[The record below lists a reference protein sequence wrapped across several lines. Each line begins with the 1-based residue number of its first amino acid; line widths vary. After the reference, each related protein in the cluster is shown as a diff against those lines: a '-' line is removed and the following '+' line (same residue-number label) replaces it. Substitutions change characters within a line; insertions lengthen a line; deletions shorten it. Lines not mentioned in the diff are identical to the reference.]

1 MSVLDSSL
9 QKCLPGTHKDWGNYF
24 IFTSS
29 FFRIMDRSE
38 IQWYYLDPGTMY
50 TVQRLPNNYVLYK
63 WNNITWA
70 KRKMVE
76 RWLREQEGLQK
87 TKSHLP
93 LVCGYHM
100 SPLAL
105 CVPIHAGFGSDSCD
119 QGSVLST
126 SNYVHG
132 CFKSADRQS
141 FLEPH
146 LKSWISQNNLTFHS
160 ACMSSF
166 LFSLW
171 NAFI

>member
-70 KRKMVE
+70 KRKDMVE

-93 LVCGYHM
+93 LLCGYHM
-100 SPLAL
+100 SHTYPVCPYTCWLWFWQLWPRFCPFYLYL
-105 CVPIHAGFGSDSCD
+105 CP
-119 QGSVLST
+119 
-126 SNYVHG
+126 
-132 CFKSADRQS
+132 
-141 FLEPH
+141 
-146 LKSWISQNNLTFHS
+146 W
-160 ACMSSF
+160 
-166 LFSLW
+166 LF
-171 NAFI
+171 